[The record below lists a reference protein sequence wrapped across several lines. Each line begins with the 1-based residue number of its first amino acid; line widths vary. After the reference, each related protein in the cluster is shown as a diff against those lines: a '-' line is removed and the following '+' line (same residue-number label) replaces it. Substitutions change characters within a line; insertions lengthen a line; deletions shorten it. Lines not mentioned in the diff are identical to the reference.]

1 MRNRFTLRFLAG
13 LALFALNFSRQ
24 KIPLISSISLLI
36 PTFNLHNGY
45 PGCPRLIARIRDIRF
60 RNQPI
65 NKANTKTMGND
76 NSKSRRSFIT
86 NVTKG
91 MIGATM
97 LPSIITSRDRK
108 KNMQALF
115 RPQKDYAA
123 NDQLQIA
130 LIGSGGMGVADTN
143 TAITVPGIKLMAVCD
158 LYDGRLSEARK
169 RWGNDIDT
177 TRDYRE
183 ILDRKDIDAVIIA
196 TPDHWHRDISVAA
209 MNKGKHVYC
218 EKPMVHDIS
227 EGSSVV
233 DAQKKNKVVF
243 QVGSQG
249 LSSLGN
255 EKAKQLLKEGAIG
268 KLNYAEGFWARMS
281 PTGAWQYPI
290 PADASPSTVDWDRF
304 VANTNKRPFD
314 PLRFFRWR
322 NYRDYGTGVS
332 GDLFV
337 HLFSSLHFVTGSIG
351 PNKVMATGGLRYW
364 KDGREVPDIM
374 LGMFDYPES
383 EAHPAFNLSLR
394 VNFVDGTGGTN
405 YLRMVGS
412 EGSMTVEWDK
422 VTLYKNKSTEDAN
435 DPLLKTK
442 NNTPAGKEYVYERKT
457 MLPPDNLV
465 YTAQEGYKGAHFDH
479 FYNWATPIRNKT
491 DVTENSLFGY
501 RAAAPALLCNDSYF
515 SNRIVQWDP
524 QNLKLVATK

>member
-1 MRNRFTLRFLAG
+1 M
-13 LALFALNFSRQ
+13 S
-24 KIPLISSISLLI
+24 K
-36 PTFNLHNGY
+36 
-45 PGCPRLIARIRDIRF
+45 
-60 RNQPI
+60 
-65 NKANTKTMGND
+65 NK
-76 NSKSRRSFIT
+76 NSNSRRSFIA

-91 MIGATM
+91 MIGAS
-97 LPSIITSRDRK
+97 LVPSLVNSKGHQQQVEELLRSNRH
-108 KNMQALF
+108 F
-115 RPQKDYAA
+115 SP
-123 NDQLQIA
+123 NDQIQVA

-143 TAITVPGIKLMAVCD
+143 TSITVPGIKLVAVCD
-158 LYDGRLSEARK
+158 LYDGRIAEAKK
-169 RWGNDIDT
+169 RWGNDLFT

-183 ILDRKDIDAVIIA
+183 ILERKDVDAVIIA
-196 TPDHWHRDISVAA
+196 TPDHWHKDISVAA

-218 EKPMVHDIS
+218 EKPMVHDIT
-227 EGSSVV
+227 EGPAIIA
-233 DAQKKNKVVF
+233 AQNKNKVVF

-249 LSSLGN
+249 MSSLGN
-255 EKAKQLLKEGAIG
+255 EKAKELLKDGAIG

-290 PADASPSTVDWDRF
+290 PDDASPKTVDWDAF

-314 PLRFFRWR
+314 KTRFFRWR

-351 PNKVMATGGLRYW
+351 PNKIMATGGLRYW

-374 LGMFDYPES
+374 LGMFDYPETKI
-383 EAHPAFNLSLR
+383 HPAFNLSLR

-422 VTLYKNKSTEDAN
+422 VTLFKNNEHVDAD

-442 NNTPAGKEYVYERKT
+442 STAAGKEYVYERKT
-457 MLPPDNLV
+457 MVDPEKLEF
-465 YTAQEGYKGAHFDH
+465 TAEKGYKGAHFDH
-479 FYNWATPIRNKT
+479 HYNWANAIRSQGHVNE
-491 DVTENSLFGY
+491 DALFGY

-515 SNRIVQWDP
+515 NNKIMHWDP
-524 QNLKLVATK
+524 ENLRTITNK